1 MPAYCIVDIR
11 AVHDPEKLDEY
22 KARAPETVEAHDGRY
37 LAVGGATEVM
47 EGDWTPSFP
56 VLIEF
61 PSLEALRLWYDSE
74 AYRPLKRLRRE
85 ATECDMVFV
94 EGLEDAR

>member
-1 MPAYCIVDIR
+1 MPAYCIVDVCR
-11 AVHDPEKLDEY
+11 VKDPAKMEEY
-22 KARAPETVEAHDGRY
+22 KSRVPETVEAHGGRY
-37 LAVGGATEVM
+37 LAAGGATEVM

-74 AYRPLKRLRRE
+74 AYRPLKRLRHE
-85 ATECDMVFV
+85 ATDCDMVFV
-94 EGLEDAR
+94 DGLEEGA

>member
-1 MPAYCIVDIR
+1 MPAYCIVD
-11 AVHDPEKLDEY
+11 VCQVNDPAKLEEY
-22 KARAPETVEAHDGRY
+22 KSRVPETIEAHGGRY
-37 LAVGGATEVM
+37 LAAGGATEVM

-74 AYRPLKRLRRE
+74 AYRPLKQLRRE
-85 ATECDMVFV
+85 ATDCDMVFV
-94 EGLEDAR
+94 DGLEEGG

>member
-1 MPAYCIVDIR
+1 MPAYCLVDVR
-11 AVHDPEKLDEY
+11 QVHDPEKMEEY
-22 KARAPETVEAHDGRY
+22 KARAPETVEAHGGRY

-47 EGDWTPSFP
+47 EGEWAPSLP

-61 PSLEALRLWYDSE
+61 PTLEAMRLWYDSE

-85 ATECDMVFV
+85 AAECDMVFV
-94 EGLEDAR
+94 DGLDGAG